1 MLFLYTQLRIFH
13 PKTFTPIV
21 MDTKSDSLTNDDLR
35 DLLKRCPA
43 GTYEAA
49 LAFRTKKDT
58 SQIETIVLGIID
70 RHLEPE
76 QREILAKSDDS
87 LRMYEDLG
95 MDSLTMLEIVMLI
108 EQTLQVSIDNEE
120 LRDLR
125 TLGDVKV
132 YLDAKARGEEPP
144 KRSKSYRIEEIA
156 SLMPHREPFL
166 FLETARIDGSEA
178 IATYK
183 ISGNEYF
190 LEGHFKENPVFPA
203 SIMIEALGQLCVFF
217 LLKGE
222 DTSLS
227 SKVDPNTIF
236 FTSCDGVKCRRICKP
251 GDKLTMKVQ
260 VSRIRHPLACFKGE
274 INVEGE
280 RTAHAEEIKLAFDYF
295 PVIDA
300 IEDESIQNV
309 DASRISS
316 NGDKESRNGSNGR
329 VSKEPSPGRF
339 VKYESNS

>member
-1 MLFLYTQLRIFH
+1 ME
-13 PKTFTPIV
+13 
-21 MDTKSDSLTNDDLR
+21 TKSDISDSEELR
-35 DLLKRCPA
+35 ELLKRCPA
-43 GTYEAA
+43 GTLEAA
-49 LAFRTKKDT
+49 LAFRSEKDV
-58 SQIETIVLGIID
+58 SQIEKIVLGIID

-95 MDSLTMLEIVMLI
+95 MDSLTMLEIVMMI
-108 EQTLQVSIDNEE
+108 EQTLKVSIDNEE

-125 TLGDVKV
+125 TLGDVKA
-132 YLDAKARGEEPP
+132 YLDAKAKGEKPP
-144 KRSKSYRIEEIA
+144 VRSKSYRIEEIA
-156 SLMPHREPFL
+156 SLMPHKEPFL
-166 FLETARIDGSEA
+166 FLETAKIDGTEA
-178 IATYK
+178 TATYK
-183 ISGNEYF
+183 ITGNEYF

-203 SIMIEALGQLCVFF
+203 SIMIEALGQLCVFY

-222 DTSLS
+222 DSSIS

-251 GDKLTMKVQ
+251 GDKLTMKVK

-295 PVIDA
+295 PIIDA
-300 IEDESIQNV
+300 EKEQAVQVSKSESNTKNGKSSIITNGNGTKE
-309 DASRISS
+309 DASS
-316 NGDKESRNGSNGR
+316 
-329 VSKEPSPGRF
+329 RF
-339 VKYESNS
+339 VQIQSDSSD

>member
-1 MLFLYTQLRIFH
+1 
-13 PKTFTPIV
+13 
-21 MDTKSDSLTNDDLR
+21 MDTKSELSIEDELR

-43 GTYEAA
+43 GTFEAA
-49 LAFRTKKDT
+49 LAFREEQDVSK
-58 SQIETIVLGIID
+58 IETIVLGIID

-108 EQTLQVSIDNEE
+108 EQTLKVSIDNEE

-132 YLDAKARGEEPP
+132 YLNAKAKGEEPP
-144 KRSKSYRIEEIA
+144 KRSKSFRIEEIA
-156 SLMPHREPFL
+156 SLMPHKEPFL
-166 FLETARIDGSEA
+166 FLESAKIDGSEA
-178 IATYK
+178 SATYK

-222 DTSLS
+222 DASIK

-251 GDKLTMKVQ
+251 GDKLTMKVK

-274 INVEGE
+274 ISVEGE
-280 RTAHAEEIKLAFDYF
+280 KTAHAEEIKLAFDYF
-295 PVIDA
+295 PIIDA
-300 IEDESIQNV
+300 QDESSMK
-309 DASRISS
+309 DLT
-316 NGDKESRNGSNGR
+316 NGSLPRNGSNGNK
-329 VSKEPSPGRF
+329 SATEKPERF
-339 VKYESNS
+339 IKFEQNS